1 MSSDEKTSIE
11 VASARREVDL
21 AKASLR
27 ARVRVAS
34 ETSQRLVKRVAAS
47 ATPVLIV
54 AGLGALLL
62 GVGLYKLLR
71 PRRAGAWRPPARRSL
86 LREVVRAALISA
98 AARIAAAV
106 VTRMPVPLLDSGA
119 ARARND
125 GSRTY

>member
-1 MSSDEKTSIE
+1 MQSDEKTSLE
-11 VASARREVDL
+11 VASAQREVDL

-54 AGLGALLL
+54 AGLGALML

-71 PRRAGAWRPPARRSL
+71 PRRPGAWHPPARRSL
-86 LREVVRAALISA
+86 LREVARAALISA
-98 AARIAAAV
+98 AARFAAAA
-106 VTRMPVPLLDSGA
+106 VTRMPIPLLESGNG
-119 ARARND
+119 ARND
-125 GSRTY
+125 ASCS